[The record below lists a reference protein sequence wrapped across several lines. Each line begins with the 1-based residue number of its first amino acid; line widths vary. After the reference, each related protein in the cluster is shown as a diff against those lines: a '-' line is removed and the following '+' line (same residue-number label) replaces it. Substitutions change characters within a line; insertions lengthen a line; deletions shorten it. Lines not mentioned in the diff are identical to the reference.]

1 VPVHRWLGSRA
12 RSAVFAPI
20 GDLGRAAGV
29 ERRLDEAIRSG
40 VLHDGERLPSETEL
54 ANLFGVAVVT
64 AREALLGLRSNGLI
78 TTVRGRGG
86 GSFVRGPVGPDE
98 SELRAWLASM
108 SRVDLADR
116 GVQYSVVMTGCA
128 ELAAE
133 RATPD
138 DVADLRGLLAGLDS
152 DAVPVIRQA
161 DTELHLALA
170 ALTRSARL
178 SREVMSLETEFG
190 LLLRLPLTLPGKRRS
205 LVRDAGAVVEA
216 IEQRDPDAAR
226 DVMRLR
232 VRRALGDVAELQA
245 GVSRP

>member
-1 VPVHRWLGSRA
+1 MHRWLGTRA

-40 VLHDGERLPSETEL
+40 VLADGERLPSESEL
-54 ANLFGVAVVT
+54 ASMFGVAVVT
-64 AREALLGLRSNGLI
+64 AREALVGLRSHGLI

-86 GSFVRGPVGPDE
+86 GSFVLGPVPPDE
-98 SELRAWLASM
+98 AQLRSRLAAM

-116 GVQYSVVMTGCA
+116 GVHYSILMTGCA

-138 DVADLRGLLAGLDS
+138 DVTDLRGILGSLVGDDVA
-152 DAVPVIRQA
+152 AVRQA

-178 SREVMSLETEFG
+178 LREVMRLEAEVG
-190 LLLRLPLTLPGKRRS
+190 ALLRLPLFEAHHRAS
-205 LVRDAGAVVEA
+205 LLRDATRLVDAVG
-216 IEQRDPDAAR
+216 QSDPDAAR
-226 DVMRLR
+226 DAMRLR
-232 VRRALGDVAELQA
+232 VRRALGDLAELRT
-245 GVSRP
+245 GVS